1 MKWFFALNEQGADF
15 EHYAAMLKV
24 AVHTA
29 ARRTL
34 LVPYLIYDGAEN
46 ELTAWLRR
54 RKVTIIKR
62 RSFLYESLRE
72 IARRRND
79 PNILAIGAGAFL
91 RTELPQ
97 LTAELGISDEYV
109 LYTDCDVMFMGEVC
123 DFLSAL
129 QPRFF
134 AVAPEF
140 FFGDYRAM
148 NSGVMLMNLPRLRR
162 DDQRFRKF
170 MAERIEELTRSTWD
184 QQAYKE
190 FYRSKLYHR
199 LFKWNK
205 LPERYNW
212 KPYWG
217 DNSAA
222 KIIHFHGPKPHQRE
236 VLNSGEVPEHLQSL
250 VPLAERGA
258 YYQLCALWDE
268 ALHEAEQSAENAFAR
283 RL

>member
-29 ARRTL
+29 ARHTS
-34 LVPYLIYDGAEN
+34 LVPHLIYDGAEN
-46 ELTAWLRR
+46 DLTAWLRR
-54 RKVTIIKR
+54 RKVAIIKR

-72 IARRRND
+72 IAERRTD
-79 PNILAIGAGAFL
+79 PNILAIGGGAFL

-97 LTAELGISDEYV
+97 LTGELGMSDEFV

-123 DFLSAL
+123 DFLPAL
-129 QPRFF
+129 RPRFF

-140 FFGDYRAM
+140 FIGDYRAM
-148 NSGVMLMNLPRLRR
+148 NSGVMLMNLPRLRQ
-162 DDQRFRKF
+162 DDRRFRKF
-170 MAERIEELTRSTWD
+170 MAEKIEELTRNTWD
-184 QQAYKE
+184 QHAYKE
-190 FYRSKLYHR
+190 FYRSKLSRR
-199 LFKWNK
+199 LFKWSK

-217 DNSAA
+217 DYSAA
-222 KIIHFHGPKPHQRE
+222 KIIHFHGPKPHQQG
-236 VLNSGEVPEHLQSL
+236 VLDSGDVPAHLKAL

-258 YYQLCALWDE
+258 YYELCALWDE
-268 ALHEAEQSAENAFAR
+268 ALREAEQSPKNVFAHS
-283 RL
+283 L